1 MKSKYLHVV
10 LPLFFFA
17 ILFHSDVFAIWLEG
31 KVPAFHKIEPGI
43 PQAAI
48 PCVSGMAGPYQCN
61 NIDLLKFLPLASIGC
76 TSNGNVVEGWVDP
89 LTSKEYALMGCD
101 NGVSFVD
108 VTDPVNPVYLGRLPA
123 HNNNNSLWRDVRV
136 YTKPG
141 IHRMY
146 VGSEASGHGIQV
158 FDLTRLRGLTG
169 PPVTFTEDNHYAGLG
184 NSHTIF
190 LNNDTGF
197 LYAVGTQQGCGSCCQ
212 GLHMINVKGPTRSS
226 NKAPKP
232 KFAGCFGNGTY
243 THEVT
248 CMTYNG
254 PDNTYDGHEV
264 CFAADGDFGNN
275 DRLVI
280 ADVTDKS
287 SPQQLSSTPYAG
299 AGYCHQV
306 WLTEDQHYLLMD
318 DEFDESDFGV
328 NTTTLIWDVSNLDA
342 PTLINKF
349 VHNTIS
355 IDHNQYVKGNYVYQ
369 SNYSS
374 GLRIFDLTNVANG
387 NLTEVAYFDVYPS
400 GEVVDFEG
408 TWDNYPYLP
417 SGIVLV
423 SGIFGA
429 QTAGLF
435 ILQPNISADFNVAS
449 QDKVLN
455 ACGVGSTSTSIDVS
469 PLAGYSGNVTLS
481 ASGLPS
487 GATASFAPNPV
498 SVPGSSTMTVD
509 LSGTPS
515 GNYPFDVQG
524 SDGSLLHTS
533 AVASNV
539 ASTVLSAPSLLN
551 PPDNITGT
559 KFVVHYEWDPVDGAS
574 SYDLEVAKDAQFANI
589 IYSANTVEDHH
600 TGFLTLDPTTQY
612 WWHVRT
618 NNACGASSWAGA
630 YTFTTGAPANIL
642 LIDDDD
648 DSPDVIDSY
657 QDAINFAGQTFD
669 VWNTTTQGL
678 NGTEHVDEPDP
689 ATLSN
694 YKMVIWFSGDAKGG
708 PNQPKAGPN
717 SSSEAALTQYLRT
730 GGCLLLSSEEYFA
743 DQGGVLNTFQSNI
756 LGASGIVDNVNHTT
770 VTGNGIFSNVG
781 TLTLDFSGGLINA
794 TDAVSPDTSQGSQ
807 LAFTGDMGN
816 AGISRDTAS
825 FRSIFL
831 GFPLEAISSQD
842 KRREVIQTA
851 IDFCI
856 TTTPVCLFCDD
867 FEDGVLNSNWTYIKQ
882 TWSENAGSLIGT
894 PTGRTATAIASPAF
908 NGCGSNCSV
917 QSTMSTA
924 GGSNN
929 RVWLYS
935 WYVDKKNTVELLMKQ
950 ESGTWMLK
958 QKSNGKILAK
968 QKALLPINPNQF
980 YNVQLSFNGTQFQV
994 SIDGNIAITMNAAG
1008 SVPTGTVGYQVKN
1021 TTASFGSINVN

>member
-1 MKSKYLHVV
+1 
-10 LPLFFFA
+10 
-17 ILFHSDVFAIWLEG
+17 
-31 KVPAFHKIEPGI
+31 
-43 PQAAI
+43 
-48 PCVSGMAGPYQCN
+48 
-61 NIDLLKFLPLASIGC
+61 
-76 TSNGNVVEGWVDP
+76 
-89 LTSKEYALMGCD
+89 
-101 NGVSFVD
+101 
-108 VTDPVNPVYLGRLPA
+108 
-123 HNNNNSLWRDVRV
+123 
-136 YTKPG
+136 
-141 IHRMY
+141 MY

-158 FDLTRLRGLTG
+158 FDLTRLRNVTN
-169 PPVTFTEDNHYAGLG
+169 PPVTFTEDNHYNGLG

-197 LYAVGTQQGCGSCCQ
+197 LYAVGTQAGCGSCCQ
-212 GLHMINVKGPTRSS
+212 GLHMIDVKGLTKDLR
-226 NKAPKP
+226 KLPKP

-248 CMTYNG
+248 CLNYNG
-254 PDNTYDGHEV
+254 PDTTYDGHEV
-264 CFAADGDFGNN
+264 CFAADGSFSGNN
-275 DRLVI
+275 RLAI
-280 ADVTDKS
+280 ADVTNKS

-299 AGYCHQV
+299 AGYTHQV
-306 WLTEDQHYLLMD
+306 WLTEDQQFMLMD

-328 NTTTLIWDVSNLDA
+328 NTTTLIWDVSDLDA
-342 PTLINKF
+342 PILIHRF

-374 GLRIFDLTNVANG
+374 GLRIFDLTDIASG
-387 NLTEVAYFDVYPS
+387 DLTEVAYFDVYPS

-417 SGIVLV
+417 SGNVLV

-435 ILQPNISADFNVAS
+435 ILQPQITADFNVAS

-455 ACGVGSTSTSIDVS
+455 ACSTASTSTIVDVS

-481 ASGLPS
+481 ANGLPS
-487 GATASFAPNPV
+487 GTTASFSPNPV

-509 LSGTPS
+509 LSGTPD
-515 GNYPFDVQG
+515 GNYPFDVEG

-539 ASTVLSAPSLLN
+539 ASTVLAAPLLMN
-551 PPDNITGT
+551 PPDSTPDA
-559 KFVVHYEWDPVDGAS
+559 KFVVHYEWEPVDGAS
-574 SYDLEVAKDAQFANI
+574 TYDLEVSKDAQFTDV
-589 IYSANTVEDHH
+589 IYSASTDEDHH
-600 TGFLTLDPTTQY
+600 TGYLTLDPTTQY

-618 NNACGASSWAGA
+618 NNACGPSSWSAA
-630 YTFTTGAPANIL
+630 FTFTTRAPANIL

-648 DSPDVIDSY
+648 DSPDVISYY

-678 NGTEHVDEPDP
+678 NGTDHVDEPDP
-689 ATLSN
+689 ATLTN

-708 PNQPKAGPN
+708 VNQPKAGPN

-730 GGCLLLSSEEYFA
+730 GGCFFLSSEEYFA

-756 LGASGIVDNVNHTT
+756 LGVSGIVDNVNHTS
-770 VTGNGIFSNVG
+770 VTGTGIFGDVG
-781 TLTLDFSGGLINA
+781 TLTLDFSSGLINA
-794 TDAVSPDTSQGSQ
+794 SDAVTPDNTLGSQ
-807 LAFTGDMGN
+807 LAFSGDMGN

-842 KRREVIQTA
+842 KRREVLQKA

-856 TTTPVCLFCDD
+856 TAPQCLFCDD
-867 FEDGVLNSNWTYIKQ
+867 FEDGVLNPNWTYIKQ
-882 TWSENAGSLIGT
+882 SWNENGGNLIGT
-894 PTGRTATAIASPAF
+894 PSGRTATAIASPAF
-908 NGCGSNCSV
+908 NGCGSNCTV
-917 QSTMSTA
+917 QTTMNTA

-958 QKSNGKILAK
+958 QKSNGRILAK
-968 QKALLPINPNQF
+968 QKALLPINANQL
-980 YNVQLSFNGTQFQV
+980 YNVQLSFDGTQFQV
-994 SIDGNIAITMNAAG
+994 SIDGNVAITMNAAG
-1008 SVPTGTVGYQVKN
+1008 TVPIGTVGYQVKN
-1021 TTASFGSINVN
+1021 TTGSFGSINVN

>member
-1 MKSKYLHVV
+1 MKAKFLHIV
-10 LPLFFFA
+10 LPLFLFT

-31 KVPAFHKIEPGI
+31 KVPNHQKIEQGI
-43 PQAAI
+43 PQAAT
-48 PCVSGMAGPYQCN
+48 PCVSGMAGPYQCS
-61 NIDLLKFLPLASIGC
+61 NIDLLKFLPLSSIGC

-89 LTSKEYALMGCD
+89 LTNKEYALMGCD

-158 FDLTRLRGLTG
+158 FDLTRLRNVTT
-169 PPVTFTEDNHYAGLG
+169 PQTFTENSHYPGLG

-197 LYAVGTQQGCGSCCQ
+197 LYAVGTQSGCGSCCQ
-212 GLHMINVKGPTRSS
+212 GLHMIDVKGPVLSS
-226 NKAPKP
+226 GSVPKP

-243 THEVT
+243 THEAT
-248 CMTYNG
+248 CLNYNG
-254 PDNTYDGHEV
+254 PDDTYDGHEL

-280 ADVTDKS
+280 VDVSSKS
-287 SPQQLSSTPYAG
+287 APVQLSSTPYAG

-306 WLTEDQHYLLMD
+306 WLTEDHQFLLMD

-328 NTTTLIWDVSNLDA
+328 NTTTLIWDVSDLNT
-342 PTLINKF
+342 PVLINKF
-349 VHNTIS
+349 QHQTTS

-387 NLTEVAYFDVYPS
+387 SLTEVAYFDVYPAND
-400 GEVVDFEG
+400 VVDFEG

-423 SGIFGA
+423 SGIFGS

-435 ILQPNISADFNVAS
+435 ILQPNITADFHVAS
-449 QDKVLN
+449 QDDILN
-455 ACGVGSTSTSIDVS
+455 ACSTGSTSTTIDVA

-481 ASGLPS
+481 ALGLPS

-509 LSGTPS
+509 VSGTAP

-524 SDGSLLHTS
+524 TDGAILHTS
-533 AVASNV
+533 SVTSNVASNV
-539 ASTVLSAPSLLN
+539 LPPPVLMN
-551 PPDNITGT
+551 PPDNTMDA
-559 KFVVHYEWDPVDGAS
+559 KFVVHYEWEPESDAS
-574 SYDLEVAKDAQFANI
+574 SYDLEVSTDAQFTNV
-589 IYSANTVEDHH
+589 IYSANVTEDHH

-612 WWHVRT
+612 WWHVRA
-618 NNACGASSWAGA
+618 NNACGPSSWSGA
-630 YTFTTGAPANIL
+630 FTFTTKAPANVL

-648 DSPDVIDSY
+648 DSPDVRSY
-657 QDAINFAGQTFD
+657 YEDAINFAGQTFD
-669 VWNTTTQGL
+669 IWNTTTQGL
-678 NGTEHVDEPDP
+678 NGTDHVDEPDP
-689 ATLSN
+689 ATLSS
-694 YKMVIWFSGDAKGG
+694 YKMVVWFSGDAKGG
-708 PNQPKAGPN
+708 SNQPKAGPN

-730 GGCLLLSSEEYFA
+730 GGCLFLTSEEYFA

-770 VTGNGIFSNVG
+770 VTGNGIFSSVG
-781 TLTLDFSGGLINA
+781 TLDLDFSWGLTNA
-794 TDAVSPDTSQGSQ
+794 SDAVSPDDTQGSQ

-831 GFPLEAISSQD
+831 GFPFEAISSET
-842 KRREVIQTA
+842 KRREVMQKA
-851 IDFCI
+851 IDFCV
-856 TTTPVCLFCDD
+856 TAPVCLFCDD
-867 FEDGVLNSNWTYIKQ
+867 YEDGVLNPNWTYIKQ
-882 TWSENAGSLIGT
+882 AWNENGGSLIGA
-894 PTGRTATAIASPAF
+894 PSGRTATAIASPAF
-908 NGCGSNCSV
+908 SGCGSNCTI
-917 QSTMSTA
+917 QTTMSNA

-929 RVWLYS
+929 RLLLFA
-935 WYVDKKNTVELLMKQ
+935 WYADKKNTVELLMKQ

-958 QKSNGKILAK
+958 QKSNGRIVAK

-980 YNVQLSFNGTQFQV
+980 YNAQLSFDGTQFQV
-994 SIDGNIAITMNAAG
+994 SVDGAAVITMNAVG
-1008 SVPTGTVGYQVKN
+1008 VVPAGTVGYQVKN
-1021 TTASFGSINVN
+1021 TTGSFGSINVN